1 MSGNAYLP
9 ARVSRLD
16 DPLGFLGV
24 ADSNRFHARLLGGI
38 VVAAGRTEP
47 ADLISA

>member
-38 VVAAGRTEP
+38 RRCRRANGAR
-47 ADLISA
+47 